1 MHLDPMM
8 PYVTGLAF
16 AVVLI
21 GLVLRRIRQP
31 LVISYLVLGVTVGPY
46 ALAVISDPELM
57 SRLGAMGVVLL
68 LFFAGMEMSPARFA
82 EGGKVALFGTSLQV
96 AASVGCV
103 AVVGYFLDWPLSR
116 VLLLGFVISLS
127 STALILR
134 LLQERREMETAVG
147 RDVVLVLLTQDVAV
161 VPMLLILTYFGSNTL
176 ESSTLA
182 LQAVGGLGVL
192 SLLAWLFRQD
202 EIRLPFGQLIQDD
215 PELQLFAALSICSG
229 LALATG
235 LLHLSAALGAFVA
248 GMIVNA
254 ARETTWVENS
264 LKPFEVVFVA
274 IFLVSVGMQID
285 PRFVLD
291 HWVQLSVLVALVLLT
306 NTVLNGLILRFL
318 GSSWSHSLYAGALL
332 SQIGEFSFVLALV
345 GYQAGI
351 ITEFGYRFTI
361 TLIAISL
368 MLTPGWAALVRR
380 LVDGRAQ
387 SRDLSGRRHR

>member
-1 MHLDPMM
+1 MHMDPMM

-21 GLVLRRIRQP
+21 GLILRRIRQP
-31 LVISYLVLGVTVGPY
+31 LVISYLVLGVIVGPY
-46 ALAVISDPELM
+46 AFAFISDPELM

-68 LFFAGMEMSPARFA
+68 LFFAGMEMSPGRLAQ
-82 EGGKVALFGTSLQV
+82 GGKVALFGTSLQI

-116 VLLLGFVISLS
+116 ILLLGFVISLS
-127 STALILR
+127 STALNLR
-134 LLQERREMETAVG
+134 LLQERGETETAVG
-147 RDVVLVLLTQDVAV
+147 RDVILVLLTQDIAV
-161 VPMLLILTYFGSNTL
+161 VPMMLILTYFGSDTL
-176 ESSTLA
+176 ESSTLI
-182 LQAVGGLGVL
+182 LQAVGGLGLL
-192 SLLAWLFRQD
+192 SLIVWVVRQE
-202 EIRLPFGQLIQDD
+202 EIRLPFGDLIQDD
-215 PELQLFAALSICSG
+215 RELQLFAALSICSG

-254 ARETTWVENS
+254 ARETTWVEHS

-274 IFLVSVGMQID
+274 IFLLSVGMQID
-285 PRFVLD
+285 PRFVFE

-306 NTVLNGLILRFL
+306 NTVLNGLILRLL

-345 GYQAGI
+345 GHKSGI
-351 ITEFGYRFTI
+351 ITEFAYRFTI
-361 TLIAISL
+361 ALIAISL
-368 MLTPGWAALVRR
+368 ILTPGWAALVRR
-380 LVDGRAQ
+380 LVNRLAR
-387 SRDLSGRRHR
+387 S